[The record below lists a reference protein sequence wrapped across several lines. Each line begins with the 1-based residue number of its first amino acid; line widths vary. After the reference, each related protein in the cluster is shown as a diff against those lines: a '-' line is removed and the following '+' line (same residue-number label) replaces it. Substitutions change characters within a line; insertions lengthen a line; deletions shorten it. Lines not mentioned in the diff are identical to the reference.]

1 MSVSDTHY
9 FSWESLAQATHDLCV
24 ASGSP
29 EHEAA
34 LLAERLLKANLVG
47 HDSHGIIRMAAYME
61 WMRKGIIKPGAK
73 TEFLQDNGSTAVM
86 TGNRGYGQV
95 AAEAAMTVAIE
106 RAGQYGIA
114 GIGVTD
120 LAHVGRL
127 ADYAIRAARAGM
139 IGLVFTSTGG
149 FAKLVAPFGGMSR
162 RMSTNPMAVAF
173 PSDRDE
179 PIVFDMATS
188 TYAEG
193 KFRVMMDGGHSA
205 PEQLL
210 IDKEGRPTT
219 KPADF
224 YDGGSI
230 LPVGGR
236 QGYKGYLLNFM
247 VEALA
252 GLLTGGGYMGR
263 DEDPIFNNCTLMIVI
278 NVERY
283 RKMPEFKQELEGLI
297 EYLKD
302 SPSLPGEEVLYPG
315 EPEARRE
322 AQRRREGIPLPAK
335 TVENLQAELDRYG
348 VATNLLE
355 LAQAAPAPTAG

>member
-1 MSVSDTHY
+1 MSDTHY
-9 FSWESLAQATHDLCV
+9 FSLESLTQAAHDLCI

-29 EHEAA
+29 EEEAG
-34 LLAERLLKANLVG
+34 LVAERLVKANLTG
-47 HDSHGIIRMAAYME
+47 HDSHGIIRMARYME
-61 WMRKGIIKPGAK
+61 LMRNGMIKPGARP
-73 TEFLQDNGSTAVM
+73 EFLQDNGSTAVL

-95 AAEAAMTVAIE
+95 AAEEAMTVAIE

-120 LAHVGRL
+120 LAHIGRL

-149 FAKLVAPFGGMSR
+149 FARSVAPFGGRSR
-162 RMSTNPMAVAF
+162 RMATNPMAVAF
-173 PSDRDE
+173 PSGRDE

-188 TYAEG
+188 AYAEG

-205 PEQLL
+205 PEHLL
-210 IDKEGRPTT
+210 LDKEGRPTT
-219 KPADF
+219 DPADF

-230 LPVGGR
+230 LPVGGK

-247 VEALA
+247 VEVLG
-252 GLLTGGGYMGR
+252 GLLTGGGYVGR
-263 DEDPIFNNCTLMIVI
+263 EEEPIFNNCTLMIVLD
-278 NVERY
+278 VERY
-283 RKMPEFKQELEGLI
+283 RKLPEFEQELEGLI
-297 EYLKD
+297 GYLKD
-302 SPSLPGEEVLYPG
+302 SPALPGEEVLYPG

-322 AQRRREGIPLPAK
+322 AQRRREGIPLAAK
-335 TVENLQAELDRYG
+335 TVENLQAELDRHG

-355 LAQAAPAPTAG
+355 LAQVAPAPAAG